1 MNRKTYLI
9 VFAAL
14 LLHVITACKQQKTGT
29 EQPLGDTTEVADPD
43 TTIYGRCGDA
53 TTMHVLQL
61 VTDEGST
68 MSFLVDADDSGTQTV
83 KGGMLAGDRFAVTA
97 RVVDGDTVAVKAI
110 NLNTLQGKWMS
121 IDRNFEIVD
130 GGEVISA
137 IHTETNPYTFWKI
150 HNGSLLLGADTF
162 DIITLGSD
170 SLELENNRGIFV
182 YKRQTAQ

>member
-1 MNRKTYLI
+1 MNRKTYPLI
-9 VFAAL
+9 FAAL
-14 LLHVITACKQQKTGT
+14 LLLGITACKQQKTDT
-29 EQPLGDTTEVADPD
+29 PQTLEDTTEVADPD
-43 TTIYGRCGDA
+43 TTIYGRCGDE

-61 VTDEGST
+61 VTDEGTT
-68 MSFLVDADDSGTQTV
+68 MSFLVDVDDSETQTV

-97 RVVDGDTVAVKAI
+97 RVVDGDTIAVKAI

-121 IDRNFEIVD
+121 IEIVD

-162 DIITLGSD
+162 DIITLGAD